1 MLSLQPAPAD
11 AASAASASPPAAPT
25 PGVGGSAASKESEV
39 LEKLRAAVR
48 RGVEL
53 QLLQRVPHL
62 VLLSEAYYQAEI
74 RPLLADWMVPWL
86 RRHGVRDITD
96 EQMLVA
102 IHTPSAV
109 SAAVQQVLGDRHI
122 KMLNLAADWLGH
134 LLPHVLRKV
143 T

>member
-11 AASAASASPPAAPT
+11 AASAASASASAAPT

-62 VLLSEAYYQAEI
+62 VLLSEAYYQAE
-74 RPLLADWMVPWL
+74 M
-86 RRHGVRDITD
+86 
-96 EQMLVA
+96 
-102 IHTPSAV
+102 
-109 SAAVQQVLGDRHI
+109 
-122 KMLNLAADWLGH
+122 
-134 LLPHVLRKV
+134 
-143 T
+143 